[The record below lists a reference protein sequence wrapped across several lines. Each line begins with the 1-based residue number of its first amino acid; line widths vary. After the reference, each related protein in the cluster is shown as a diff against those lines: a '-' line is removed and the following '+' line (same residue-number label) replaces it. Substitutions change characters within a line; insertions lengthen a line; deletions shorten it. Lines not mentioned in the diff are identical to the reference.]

1 MHNEKADIVAPQANP
16 VYVGNT
22 YAQPAY
28 GNQPTTYV
36 QPVTYTAAA
45 APQQVYV
52 QQVQVQHVGHPG
64 MEVRRPAPYKW
75 ADSICDWPKN
85 LFPSCYCVCCFFSGI
100 YLTAQST

>member
-1 MHNEKADIVAPQANP
+1 MEGEKSQFVAPQASP

-28 GNQPTTYV
+28 GAQPTTYV
-36 QPVTYTAAA
+36 QPVNYGVPTA

-52 QQVQVQHVGHPG
+52 QQVGHAG
-64 MEVRRPAPYKW
+64 VEVRRPAPYKW
-75 ADSICDWPKN
+75 SDSICDWPKN

-100 YLTAQST
+100 YLTAQSMLK